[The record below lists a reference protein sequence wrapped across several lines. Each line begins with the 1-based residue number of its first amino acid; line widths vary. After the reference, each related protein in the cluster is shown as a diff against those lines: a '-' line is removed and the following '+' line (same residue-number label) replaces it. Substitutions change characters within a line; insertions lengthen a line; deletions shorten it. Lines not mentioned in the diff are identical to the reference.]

1 MQKLRKHR
9 HLRTIEQL
17 CRAISSQ
24 LRHALTI
31 GKLVKQQYLLHSPHN
46 MVNVSPLTAEIGWR
60 VLDTPANFS
69 GGFVTAP
76 TSLNGGQPHFARCL
90 AVCRAGTLYI
100 FGRSCSLTEFCHVH
114 NSRCVQ
120 CYGIILAALLHGT
133 RAVGVSQ
140 TAAWY
145 LHATGRPFRST
156 LGGRTV

>member
-1 MQKLRKHR
+1 
-9 HLRTIEQL
+9 
-17 CRAISSQ
+17 
-24 LRHALTI
+24 
-31 GKLVKQQYLLHSPHN
+31 
-46 MVNVSPLTAEIGWR
+46 MVNVSPLMAEIGWR

-69 GGFVTAP
+69 EGFVTAP

-90 AVCRAGTLYI
+90 AVSRAGTLSI
-100 FGRSCSLTEFCHVH
+100 HFWALLFP
-114 NSRCVQ
+114 N
-120 CYGIILAALLHGT
+120 GILPGAKFTLHPMLRYPILAALLHGT